1 MVTTAFE
8 KVDLHKPVI
17 LKADDTNALVMARMS
32 LKLAASSWKGEEG
45 YITLSNSALGL
56 NLRW

>member
-17 LKADDTNALVMARMS
+17 LKADDTDALVMCQNES
-32 LKLAASSWKGEEG
+32 QTS
-45 YITLSNSALGL
+45 GL
-56 NLRW
+56 FMEIN